1 MTGITNWRDFGASL
15 VVLAGAIG
23 FLLWTNTVPARAAA
37 MPTLVAWLT
46 IVLALI
52 DVVAQTETAVGRAFR
67 RFVSAEK
74 VIEWKAQGDGEEAT
88 WGRVLLSILWV
99 IGYLGSVYV
108 VGFLVAT
115 PLYVALYMLLHGG
128 KSLRVAGV
136 TAVVTTVL
144 IWLTFEVA
152 FKYPL
157 YPGILF
163 GGF

>member
-1 MTGITNWRDFGASL
+1 MIGITNWRDFGAAL
-15 VVLAGAIG
+15 VVFAGAVA
-23 FLLWTNTVPARAAA
+23 FLLWTQTVPARAAA
-37 MPTLVAWLT
+37 MPTLVGWLT
-46 IVLALI
+46 LVLALI
-52 DVVAQTETAVGRAFR
+52 DVVAQTDTVVGRAVR

-74 VIEWKAQGDGEEAT
+74 VIEWKAQGDGEDAT
-88 WGRVLLSILWV
+88 WGRVLLSVLWV
-99 IGYLGSVYV
+99 VGYLASVYA
-108 VGFLVAT
+108 VGFLVTT

-128 KSLRVAGV
+128 KSLRVAGI

-163 GGF
+163 GGY